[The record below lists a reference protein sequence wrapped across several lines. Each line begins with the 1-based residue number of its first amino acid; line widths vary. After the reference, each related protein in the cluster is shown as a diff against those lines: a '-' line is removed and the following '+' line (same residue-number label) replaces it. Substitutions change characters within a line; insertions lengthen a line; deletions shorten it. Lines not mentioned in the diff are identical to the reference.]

1 MPHPSDSKRP
11 YYDESD
17 IQLVTLPEAIRLR
30 PAMYLGSTDSQAL
43 HRLLGLT
50 VAGILWH
57 YRYLE
62 YSLRQ
67 ITAQLE
73 LDGSA
78 TVTSAG
84 ETGSTASLSQ
94 SSHLLK
100 QELSQGHV
108 KQARSFLDQRGGN
121 AFSELC
127 VVNACSE
134 HLHVAIQGEQ
144 NRWRSLQFVQGTLQ
158 RDEELLFPPNEDG
171 DLHLRFWP
179 DFTLLDPGAFDFHT
193 TLELIRSLPDNHS
206 AVPITL
212 ADTRL
217 HLA

>member
-1 MPHPSDSKRP
+1 MPHPSDSERP
-11 YYDESD
+11 RYDEKS
-17 IQLVTLPEAIRLR
+17 IQIVTLREAIRLR

-57 YRYLE
+57 YRFLE

-67 ITAQLE
+67 ITVQLE
-73 LDGSA
+73 PDGSA

-84 ETGSTASLSQ
+84 GTGSTVSLSQ
-94 SSHLLK
+94 SAHLLE

-108 KQARSFLDQRGGN
+108 KQARSFLDQRGVN

-134 HLHVAIQGEQ
+134 HLHVVIRGEQ
-144 NRWRSLQFVQGTLQ
+144 NRWRSLQFAQGTLQ

-171 DLHLRFWP
+171 DICLRFWP
-179 DFTLLDPGAFDFHT
+179 DFTLLDPSVFDFHA
-193 TLELIRSLPDNHS
+193 TLKLIRSLPDNNP
-206 AVPITL
+206 AITITVTD
-212 ADTRL
+212 ARP

>member
-1 MPHPSDSKRP
+1 MSHPSDSERP
-11 YYDESD
+11 HYDEQS
-17 IQLVTLPEAIRLR
+17 IQIVTVRESIRLR
-30 PAMYLGSTDSQAL
+30 PAMYLGSTDPQAL

-57 YRYLE
+57 YRFLE
-62 YSLRQ
+62 NSLRQ
-67 ITAQLE
+67 VTVRLE
-73 LDGSA
+73 SDGSA

-84 ETGSTASLSQ
+84 RTGSTVSLSQ
-94 SSHLLK
+94 SVHLLE

-108 KQARSFLDQRGGN
+108 KLARSFLDQRGVN

-134 HLHVAIQGEQ
+134 HLHAAIRGEQ

-158 RDEELLFPPNEDG
+158 RDEELLFTPNEDG
-171 DLHLRFWP
+171 DLRLRFWP
-179 DFTLLDPGAFDFHT
+179 DFTVLDPGAFDFHA
-193 TLELIRSLPDNHS
+193 TLELIRSLPDNHP
-206 AVPITL
+206 AVPITVTD
-212 ADTRL
+212 ASL